1 MGKKFSFPPEYKFK
15 PGVTLTQNK
24 KSIERGFKKLQ
35 LWLKNP
41 TPEKWKQIFSSNNA
55 FGYQLRNYL
64 LGRTDLGSVHGMKHA
79 KLMFDAIDVKQ
90 YLKPDEIKKIN
101 DLTVGGKGVSLTSIR
116 AKTFGRTL
124 RTLTET
130 KDIIRDFQNGEQWLR
145 ANKNV
150 SESEIRK
157 YANALLSQRKE
168 QSKLGG
174 FPFGDNSAKKLW
186 SNLYRATYRGNRIK
200 LLGEFADGEL
210 PIDEKTGKIRWQL
223 QDKKGTPAWK
233 RVKFQDL
240 EARGKPIFS
249 WDNTQKRGG
258 IEKQIDKAFG
268 KGFFAKS
275 TAAYDFQ
282 QRIGRQPVDASGKM
296 LRTEIRERILKHD
309 LRTQPVRQGNKVNMI
324 PTENEY
330 KKYLTKKA
338 RRFHIAEAHHPLGV
352 GVDPYFTEP
361 ALRFANRELG
371 TLEKNLKSGK
381 IDTDAFR
388 KGILEINEELG
399 GIRTLVDEK
408 YTGSPKGSTQRQI
421 LRESLKFTSPADI
434 RELTAK
440 FPKIFEGPQAMK
452 ACNFLFKGKRLT
464 QARGPGCPDQ
474 VREALQA
481 DADGFLKKVKE
492 LPSQGG
498 FFSRAKNM
506 AGQILSKIP
515 KGGKI
520 GALVAGAGAVGV
532 GTWAMTGEGKTQEPS
547 ITDDMTYNAVEG
559 KFVEANG
566 DPADQSTVLNWIADH
581 PTASGFAAL
590 PGAIGLGYIATAAA
604 EKVKF
609 QRR

>member
-1 MGKKFSFPPEYKFK
+1 MVQTYNIMGKKFSFPPEYKFK

-223 QDKKGTPAWK
+223 QDKKGTPAYQ
-233 RVKFQDL
+233 F
-240 EARGKPIFS
+240 
-249 WDNTQKRGG
+249 
-258 IEKQIDKAFG
+258 
-268 KGFFAKS
+268 
-275 TAAYDFQ
+275 
-282 QRIGRQPVDASGKM
+282 
-296 LRTEIRERILKHD
+296 
-309 LRTQPVRQGNKVNMI
+309 
-324 PTENEY
+324 
-330 KKYLTKKA
+330 
-338 RRFHIAEAHHPLGV
+338 
-352 GVDPYFTEP
+352 
-361 ALRFANRELG
+361 
-371 TLEKNLKSGK
+371 
-381 IDTDAFR
+381 
-388 KGILEINEELG
+388 
-399 GIRTLVDEK
+399 
-408 YTGSPKGSTQRQI
+408 
-421 LRESLKFTSPADI
+421 
-434 RELTAK
+434 
-440 FPKIFEGPQAMK
+440 
-452 ACNFLFKGKRLT
+452 
-464 QARGPGCPDQ
+464 
-474 VREALQA
+474 
-481 DADGFLKKVKE
+481 
-492 LPSQGG
+492 
-498 FFSRAKNM
+498 
-506 AGQILSKIP
+506 
-515 KGGKI
+515 
-520 GALVAGAGAVGV
+520 
-532 GTWAMTGEGKTQEPS
+532 
-547 ITDDMTYNAVEG
+547 
-559 KFVEANG
+559 FVENYK
-566 DPADQSTVLNWIADH
+566 QQLI
-581 PTASGFAAL
+581 
-590 PGAIGLGYIATAAA
+590 
-604 EKVKF
+604 
-609 QRR
+609 